1 MAVIFFV
8 ILKKGRSFLFLPFL
22 LFSVACFYSE
32 SSGKLTMHESSSGGV
47 RYFLFT
53 VEDSFIAKN
62 SNSPADEEHPKMTKA
77 EADLLKIL
85 LKKQNYCTSEKG
97 FLFEISSR
105 QEKIYDI
112 TFAHLIEENY
122 NARPI
127 SPKSYFG
134 FCNK

>member
-1 MAVIFFV
+1 M
-8 ILKKGRSFLFLPFL
+8 FLPFL
-22 LFSVACFYSE
+22 LFSVSCFYYE
-32 SSGKLTMHESSSGGV
+32 GAGKLTTHESSSGSV

-53 VEDSFIAKN
+53 VEDSFVARN
-62 SNSPADEEHPKMTKA
+62 LDSPLDEEHLKMTKA

-85 LKKQNYCTSEKG
+85 LKKQNYCISENG
-97 FLFEISSR
+97 FSFKISSR

-122 NARPI
+122 NAKPI